1 MLTTQYNSVWAVI
14 PSGVEGNVI
23 PSGVE
28 GNVIPSGVEGNV
40 IPSGVEG
47 NVIPRHWQAEPSRS
61 LNY

>member
-1 MLTTQYNSVWAVI
+1 MLMTQYNSVWAVI
-14 PSGVEGNVI
+14 PSPSAPLRINGVEGNVI

-47 NVIPRHWQAEPSRS
+47 
-61 LNY
+61 